1 MYCFIQRVS
10 EFKIK
15 DLLFKRYAN
24 VNELLETFNDF
35 GDLRDYLLSLL
46 DKSMDE
52 EMYEYYIHKSILSDI
67 TYQDFKD
74 KIINQINASQMTAKD
89 VDEIMEDAFKYIE
102 PRR

>member
-10 EFKIK
+10 EFEIK

-24 VNELLETFNDF
+24 VNDLLCTFNDF
-35 GDLRDYLLSLL
+35 GELEGYLISLL

-52 EMYEYYIHKSILSDI
+52 EMYEYYIHKSLLSDE

-74 KIINQINASQMTAKD
+74 KIISHMKAAQMSNNE
-89 VDEIMEDAFKYIE
+89 VNEIMEEAFKYIE
-102 PRR
+102 PRG